1 VTRAPLELDRSQILA
16 FRRRVQS
23 LDERLPMRA
32 GSLRR
37 AAWAGLQDSMP
48 RAALLSIH
56 ARVAGT
62 KPDDWAKPA
71 FVQVW
76 GPRFQVYVV
85 PAQDHALFTVARYP
99 DDARGRRVAEDMAAR
114 VATFLGGRTLSDRE
128 IAPGI
133 GVGNAMRYG
142 TVTGTML
149 IRWEG
154 ALAPKVRTV
163 PRPDVEP
170 RDARLELGRRYIHV
184 FGPTTAPSFAKWAG
198 IGPKQAVEAFDSL
211 AGELVAA
218 RTPIGDAWLLAAD
231 EAEVR
236 AKAGPAAPAR
246 FLPSGD
252 PYWLWWGRDRE
263 LLVPDQKRRDEL
275 WTSRVWPGAL
285 LVDGDFVGTWRR
297 AGPKLDIDAW
307 RRLSIGERDAV
318 EAEAA
323 SLPVPGLKNGL
334 RVEWSAAPG

>member
-1 VTRAPLELDRSQILA
+1 MTRAALELDREQILG

-23 LDERLPMRA
+23 LDTRLPMGA

-62 KPDDWAKPA
+62 QPDDWANPG

-85 PAQDHALFTVARYP
+85 PKEDHALFTVARYP
-99 DDARGRRVAEDMAAR
+99 DDARGRGVAEDMATR
-114 VATFLGGRTLSDRE
+114 VGTFLDGRTLPDRE

-154 ALAPKVRTV
+154 ALAPKVTTV
-163 PRPDVEP
+163 PRPEIEP
-170 RDARLELGRRYIHV
+170 RAARLELARRFLHV
-184 FGPTTAPSFAKWAG
+184 FGPATAPSFAKWAG
-198 IGPKQAVEAFDSL
+198 ISAKQAVEAFDGL
-211 AGELVAA
+211 ASKLIAA
-218 RTPIGDAWLLAAD
+218 RTPIGEAWLLAAD
-231 EAEVR
+231 ETEAR

-252 PYWLWWGRDRE
+252 PFWLWWGRDRD
-263 LLVPDQKRRDEL
+263 LLVPDPKRRDQL

-285 LVDGDFVGTWRR
+285 LVDGDFAGTWRR
-297 AGPKLDIDAW
+297 AGPKLDIVTW
-307 RRLSIGERDAV
+307 RRLSSEERAAV

-323 SLPVPGLKNGL
+323 ALPVPGLKKGL
-334 RVEWSAAPG
+334 SVAWSASRR